1 MQREMTK
8 TENILDN
15 IALTNLALI
24 IVAISTIFMRESS
37 IEKLPI
43 VVRHILS
50 FLHDHAVLFSLMNF
64 GIMIISS
71 FWLVMLGKCLDTRE
85 QERVNKYI
93 LENQSNTKSRLEL
106 TKLQER
112 SY

>member
-24 IVAISTIFMRESS
+24 IVTISTIFMRESS

-43 VVRHILS
+43 VVRHAFLFFTSSRNVGFVDESWNNAHCWVLECSTRNS
-50 FLHDHAVLFSLMNF
+50 FRRA
-64 GIMIISS
+64 
-71 FWLVMLGKCLDTRE
+71 
-85 QERVNKYI
+85 
-93 LENQSNTKSRLEL
+93 
-106 TKLQER
+106 
-112 SY
+112 

>member
-15 IALTNLALI
+15 IALTNLFLI
-24 IVAISTIFMRESS
+24 LLAIMSACISVNTIER
-37 IEKLPI
+37 LPI

-71 FWLVMLGKCLDTRE
+71 FWLVMLGKCLDTCE

-112 SY
+112 GY